1 MQAFRA
7 HLISSTPSGD
17 LLDLPDGI
25 LILDDRGCIA
35 ARGPAEML
43 LAQGFTGPLEDLRPQ
58 CLLPGLVDLHLHL
71 PQYDAVALDG
81 LELLPWLETHIF
93 PAEACF
99 ADPEV
104 ARASAKRCFQAL
116 ARRGTTTAV
125 IYGTVH
131 ETATDIAFQ
140 EAERSGLRIVMGKV
154 LMDRNAPGGLLEDTA
169 DALRASERLCERWNG
184 RDGGRLTYAFTPRF
198 APSCTPDLLRGAAR
212 LAERHGAY
220 LQTHLSEN
228 LHELAWV
235 QALFP
240 GAAHYTDVYHRMGL
254 LGPRTLLAH
263 GIHLTPEE
271 RALLKASGSHLV
283 HCPRSNAFLAS
294 GIMPLRRWLNEG
306 LSVGLGTDIG
316 AGPSLSMWAEA
327 AFACMASKLRW
338 AEHRN
343 LAARLPVELRTQV
356 EPFLNQEDEQPLRP
370 TEAFHLA
377 TLGGARALGWM
388 DRIGSLEV
396 GREADLVLVD
406 PRTVDPAPD
415 RGPEPAERVLSRLFY
430 RERPELV
437 KRTYVRG
444 RLCWMAN

>member
-58 CLLPGLVDLHLHL
+58 CLLPGLMDLHLHL

-93 PAEACF
+93 PAEARF
-99 ADPEV
+99 TNPEV

-184 RDGGRLTYAFTPRF
+184 RDGGRLAYAFTPRF

-228 LHELAWV
+228 LRELAWV

-240 GAAHYTDVYHRMGL
+240 EAAHYTDVYHRMGL

-263 GIHLTPEE
+263 GIHLSPEE
-271 RALLKASGSHLV
+271 RAILKASGSHLV

-343 LAARLPVELRTQV
+343 LAAHLPAELRIQV
-356 EPFLNQEDEQPLRP
+356 EPFLNQEDEPPLRP

-396 GREADLVLVD
+396 GCEADLVLVD

-415 RGPEPAERVLSRLFY
+415 RGPEPAEHVLSRLFY